1 MYESCFLTACYK
13 ILSVE
18 MILHGKLNE
27 GKNVELKKQIT
38 RLSVLRLK
46 SYLKLEIHIKY
57 TEKTVTN
64 QVQELKVGLGAIH
77 L

>member
-46 SYLKLEIHIKY
+46 SYLKLEIYKKIPLLSTQKKLLP
-57 TEKTVTN
+57 TRFKN
-64 QVQELKVGLGAIH
+64 LKWA
-77 L
+77 